1 MSLMLILAVDVFILC
16 KTYAFRQAPENL
28 FQFNF
33 QIDCSCFYSFVNVF
47 SDYFRQA
54 SSFA

>member
-1 MSLMLILAVDVFILC
+1 MLILAVDVFILC